1 MDKRF
6 ILDHYRAR
14 VNVLK
19 LRGNILTKYENAK
32 LY

>member
-6 ILDHYRAR
+6 ILDHYRTS

-19 LRGNILTKYENAK
+19 LEGNILTQHENTK
-32 LY
+32 LC